1 VIEKSIVEIGNKN
14 RSIAE
19 AGTSNCLL
27 ENKNIMLGISIVL
40 KELKSSSFHYQTQPC
55 LKCNKGYTAEECS
68 KIAVQ
73 FRNIEASLTEISK
86 IVG

>member
-1 VIEKSIVEIGNKN
+1 VIKEPISETGNKN
-14 RSIAE
+14 MSIAVAE
-19 AGTSNCLL
+19 TSNCLL

-68 KIAVQ
+68 EIAVQ
-73 FRNIEASLTEISK
+73 FKNIEASLTKISEIIS
-86 IVG
+86 